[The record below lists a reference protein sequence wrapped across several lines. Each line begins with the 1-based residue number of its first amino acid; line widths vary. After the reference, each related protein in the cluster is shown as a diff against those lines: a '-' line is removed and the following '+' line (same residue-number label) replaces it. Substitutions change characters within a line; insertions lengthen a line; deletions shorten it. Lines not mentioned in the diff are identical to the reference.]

1 MEKKKQSSGWF
12 SIISKKPWFS
22 SIVIFVIVFLGMSIA
37 TPTTFLNVTN
47 LMNVLRQ
54 GSVYSIMAVGMSF
67 AIMIGG
73 IDLSQ
78 GSVLAV
84 VAVIVAM
91 VVSKM
96 ESGLGLFLSVLA
108 GLGIGGIIGLLNG
121 ILVGYLDVPP
131 FIATLGTQ
139 YGMRG
144 VALIITNAA
153 PISVKYEPFRVLG
166 TGYFLGIPLPVYLVL
181 LVTLIGQFLLSKT
194 STGRAVLA
202 VGSNAEA
209 SRLSGIN
216 VRLTKV
222 IAHTISGLAVAIAAI
237 MYVSR
242 LGAAQPTAGQGYE
255 SEAVCATV
263 IGGTSIVGGEG
274 SIAGSAIGAIIVQI
288 LRNGMV
294 LLSVSTYWQ
303 QLIIGMVLI
312 VAVVFDV
319 SRKKA
324 EARKKS

>member
-1 MEKKKQSSGWF
+1 MEKKRKNLLG
-12 SIISKKPWFS
+12 SIGKKPWFS
-22 SIVIFVIVFLGMSIA
+22 SIVIFLIVFIGMSFA
-37 TPTTFLNVTN
+37 APGTFLSTLNITNV
-47 LMNVLRQ
+47 MRAS
-54 GSVYSIMAVGMSF
+54 SVYAIMAIGMSF

-84 VAVIVAM
+84 VSVIIGLVMKDSIGSMLLAM
-91 VVSKM
+91 VV
-96 ESGLGLFLSVLA
+96 
-108 GLGIGGIIGLLNG
+108 GLLVGAVIGALNG
-121 ILVGYLDVPP
+121 YLIGYLDVPP

-139 YGMRG
+139 YGMRA
-144 VALIITNAA
+144 VALIVTNAA
-153 PISVKYEPFRVLG
+153 PVDANFAPFRVLG
-166 TGYFLGIPLPVYLVL
+166 IGNLFGIPVPIYVVL
-181 LVTLIGQFLLSKT
+181 IVTIAGQFLLSKT
-194 STGRAVLA
+194 TTGRSVLA

-216 VRLTKV
+216 VRKIKV
-222 IAHTISGLAVAIAAI
+222 IAHILSGVAVGLAAI
-237 MYVSR
+237 MYVAR

-274 SIAGSAIGAIIVQI
+274 SIVGSVIGAIIVQI

-303 QLIIGMVLI
+303 QLIIGIVLVVTVVI
-312 VAVVFDV
+312 DVA
-319 SRKKA
+319 RKKA
-324 EARKKS
+324 EAKKKS

>member
-1 MEKKKQSSGWF
+1 MEKKRKSLLG
-12 SIISKKPWFS
+12 SIGKKPWFS
-22 SIVIFVIVFLGMSIA
+22 SVVIFIIVFIGMSLA
-37 TPTTFLNVTN
+37 APDTFLKPMNQT
-47 LMNVLRQ
+47 NVLRQ
-54 GSVYSIMAVGMSF
+54 GAVYAIMAVGMSF

-84 VAVIVAM
+84 VSVVIALVMKDTIGSMLLAI
-91 VVSKM
+91 VV
-96 ESGLGLFLSVLA
+96 GLL
-108 GLGIGGIIGLLNG
+108 IGGVIGLLNG
-121 ILVGYLDVPP
+121 YLIGYLDVPP

-144 VALIITNAA
+144 LALIITNAA
-153 PISVKYEPFRVLG
+153 PVDANFAPFRVLG
-166 TGYFLGIPLPVYLVL
+166 TGYFLGIPLPVYMFLIIAI
-181 LVTLIGQFLLSKT
+181 IGQFMLSKT
-194 STGRAVLA
+194 TTGRSILA

-216 VRLTKV
+216 VRKIKV
-222 IAHTISGLAVAIAAI
+222 IAHILSGVAVALASI

-242 LGAAQPTAGQGYE
+242 LGAAQPTAGIGYE

-274 SIAGSAIGAIIVQI
+274 SIIGSAIGAIIVQI

-303 QLIIGMVLI
+303 QLIIGVVLI

-319 SRKKA
+319 ARKKA
-324 EARKKS
+324 EAKKKS

>member
-1 MEKKKQSSGWF
+1 MEKKRKSLLG
-12 SIISKKPWFS
+12 SIGKKPWFS
-22 SIVIFVIVFLGMSIA
+22 SVVIFIIVFIGMSLA
-37 TPTTFLNVTN
+37 APDTFLKPMNQT
-47 LMNVLRQ
+47 NVLRQ
-54 GSVYSIMAVGMSF
+54 GAVYAIMAVGMSF

-84 VAVIVAM
+84 VSVVIALVMKDSIGSMLLAI
-91 VVSKM
+91 VV
-96 ESGLGLFLSVLA
+96 GLL
-108 GLGIGGIIGLLNG
+108 IGGVIGLLNG
-121 ILVGYLDVPP
+121 YLIGYLDVPP

-144 VALIITNAA
+144 LALIITNAA
-153 PISVKYEPFRVLG
+153 PVDANFAPFRVLG
-166 TGYFLGIPLPVYLVL
+166 TGYFLGIPLPVYMFLIIAI
-181 LVTLIGQFLLSKT
+181 IGQFMLSKT
-194 STGRAVLA
+194 TTGRSILA

-216 VRLTKV
+216 VRKIKV
-222 IAHTISGLAVAIAAI
+222 IAHILSGVAVALASI

-242 LGAAQPTAGQGYE
+242 LGAAQPTAGIGYE

-274 SIAGSAIGAIIVQI
+274 SIIGSAIGAIIVQI

-303 QLIIGMVLI
+303 QLIIGVVLI

-319 SRKKA
+319 ARKKA
-324 EARKKS
+324 EAKKKS

>member
-1 MEKKKQSSGWF
+1 MEKKRKSLLG
-12 SIISKKPWFS
+12 SIGKKPWFS
-22 SIVIFVIVFLGMSIA
+22 SVVIFIIVFIGMSIA
-37 TPTTFLNVTN
+37 APDTFLKPMNIT
-47 LMNVLRQ
+47 NVLRQ
-54 GSVYSIMAVGMSF
+54 GSVYAIMAVGMSF

-84 VAVIVAM
+84 VSVVVALVM
-91 VVSKM
+91 KGNPGSMILAILV
-96 ESGLGLFLSVLA
+96 GLLIGSV
-108 GLGIGGIIGLLNG
+108 IGLLNG
-121 ILVGYLDVPP
+121 YLIGYLDVPP

-144 VALIITNAA
+144 LALIITNAA
-153 PISVKYEPFRVLG
+153 PVDANYAPFRVLG
-166 TGYFLGIPLPVYLVL
+166 TGYFLGIPLPVYMFLIIAI
-181 LVTLIGQFLLSKT
+181 IGQFMLSKT
-194 STGRAVLA
+194 TTGRSILA

-216 VRLTKV
+216 VRKIKV
-222 IAHTISGLAVAIAAI
+222 IAHMLSGLAVALAAI

-242 LGAAQPTAGQGYE
+242 LGAAQPTAGIGYE

-274 SIAGSAIGAIIVQI
+274 SIIGSAIGAIIVQI

-303 QLIIGMVLI
+303 QLIIGVVLI

-319 SRKKA
+319 ARKKA
-324 EARKKS
+324 EAKKKS